1 MATDF
6 NLDSNVDFVLSAETD
21 AEFLQR
27 YNDSFIQNGNYK
39 ITYDQTTILLKSV
52 RNGVSVGE
60 QLRAA
65 FKAVI

>member
-21 AEFLQR
+21 SEFLQR
-27 YNDSFIQNGNYK
+27 YKDSFIQNGNYK

-60 QLRAA
+60 RLRSA